1 MPMYWRAC
9 ARFALFLMLGL
20 GLAHAAEPPV
30 VSAFSPTDE
39 SRQQHQR
46 QTIRDLAALHLGRAF
61 GGVKERDLET
71 LQKLLDDR
79 VVESEDSAQLQSMG
93 VILGDLLAH
102 ELDMR
107 WVIYED
113 REGRSR
119 ALQLGETQN
128 FLFPIT
134 MISRRAE
141 IGIKVNVTEIYAKA
155 VSEMEPYVSRRY
167 RRP

>member
-1 MPMYWRAC
+1 MYWKAC
-9 ARFALFLMLGL
+9 ACLVLAIVFGFNH
-20 GLAHAAEPPV
+20 AHAAEPPRIT
-30 VSAFSPTDE
+30 SFSPADE

-61 GGVKERDLET
+61 SGVKERDLET

-79 VVESEDSAQLQSMG
+79 VVDSEDSAQLQSMG

-141 IGIKVNVTEIYAKA
+141 IGITVNVAEIHAKA
-155 VSEMEPYVSRRY
+155 LAEMEPYVSRRY